1 MTLNDMIEILTELQE
16 SGHGN
21 EEVSLRD
28 DNYGELCTVDIVWYN
43 SFEGCVIISG
53 C

>member
-1 MTLNDMIEILTELQE
+1 MTVNDMIEILTELQE

-21 EEVSLRD
+21 EEVGMRD
-28 DNYGELCTVDIVWYN
+28 DNCGEICTVDTVGYN